1 MGQKYGAKIW
11 GQNMGPKYGAK
22 IWGQNMGPKYGA
34 ALQSG
39 AKEYAEERKIMGPK
53 YGAKI
58 WGQNMGPPLVMGVS
72 PYKIEKK

>member
-1 MGQKYGAKIW
+1 
-11 GQNMGPKYGAK
+11 MGPKYGAK
-22 IWGQNMGPKYGA
+22 IWGRNMGPKYGA